1 MLFDNNDVDLD
12 FTLLNLA
19 GMPTKDL
26 MSMNNFN
33 QSTSNILSAKEGFLR
48 GNMFKNEYKPYRN
61 LTYIDIK
68 PKNDREAK
76 LYNVM
81 QFAFAIN
88 DMNLYLDLHPD
99 DSSAMMLF
107 EEFVKE
113 ERKAK
118 KEYEESYGPL
128 TVTHTKGNDFDWIDN
143 PWPWENLG
151 GSMYV

>member
-1 MLFDNNDVDLD
+1 
-12 FTLLNLA
+12 
-19 GMPTKDL
+19 
-26 MSMNNFN
+26 
-33 QSTSNILSAKEGFLR
+33 
-48 GNMFKNEYKPYRN
+48 
-61 LTYIDIK
+61 
-68 PKNDREAK
+68 
-76 LYNVM
+76 
-81 QFAFAIN
+81 
-88 DMNLYLDLHPD
+88 
-99 DSSAMMLF
+99 MMLF